1 MTSFARLWAVVA
13 LAALV
18 LGVALG
24 AQAPP
29 TTATPAPTTTP
40 IVTKD
45 DILDPIQT
53 RGLNDVDYSVEFP
66 MKGPTTVV
74 LFFMSTCP
82 HCQAM
87 LPYWNEAFEKKPKDL
102 KVVGVMLDE
111 GSPGFFALYK
121 ISFPV
126 LKALEPRLLSRR
138 LKLSRVPLA
147 ARVAPGG
154 RVLDVMSGEPDPA
167 RIQQIFRAPGT

>member
-1 MTSFARLWAVVA
+1 MTSLARPLAVVA
-13 LAALV
+13 LAAGT
-18 LGVALG
+18 LGALLG
-24 AQAPP
+24 AQAAP
-29 TTATPAPTTTP
+29 TTAPADRTP
-40 IVTKD
+40 IMTKGD
-45 DILDPIQT
+45 VLDPIQT
-53 RGLNDVDYSVEFP
+53 RGLNDIEYWVEFP
-66 MKGPTTVV
+66 KKGPTTVV
-74 LFFMSTCP
+74 LFFLSTCP

-126 LKALEPRLLSRR
+126 LKGVEPRPLSRR
-138 LKLSRVPLA
+138 LKLSRVPLT
-147 ARVAPGG
+147 ARVQPGG
-154 RVLDVMSGEPDPA
+154 LVEDVMFGEPDPA